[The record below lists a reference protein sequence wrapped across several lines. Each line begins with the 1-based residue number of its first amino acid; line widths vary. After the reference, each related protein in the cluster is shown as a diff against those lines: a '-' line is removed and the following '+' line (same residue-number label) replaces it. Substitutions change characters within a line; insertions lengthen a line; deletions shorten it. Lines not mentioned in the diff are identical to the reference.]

1 MKLLIVDD
9 SVKFQQRLSVII
21 SELTEIRDIECA
33 EDVPGAVEAVKKKK
47 PDVVVLDFQMP
58 GGSGIDVL
66 KAAQME
72 NPRPVVIVFTNYS
85 YPEFRKSCLAAGADY
100 FFDKSF
106 AHNEMMCV
114 LNRLKCSAE

>member
-9 SVKFQQRLSVII
+9 SVKFQQRLSAII
-21 SELTEIRDIECA
+21 SEITGIRDIEYA
-33 EDVPGAVEAVKKKK
+33 EDVPGAIEAVKEKK
-47 PDVVVLDFQMP
+47 PDVVVLDFQIP

-66 KAAQME
+66 KAVQMV
-72 NPRPVVIVFTNYS
+72 NPRPVIIVFTNYP
-85 YPEFRKSCLAAGADY
+85 YPEFRKSCLAVGADY

-106 AHNEMMCV
+106 AYNELMCV